1 MPDLLAWLPA
11 GVLATIVLSASSV
24 LLGVG
29 LPLGSGLAI
38 LGLVRGFV
46 ENRWREF
53 VLGVLLVVGLVG
65 AGVFLRVWGAGLVT
79 GEELGAANATAAFV
93 FALPSPDDSSRAR
106 ALKLNSAPSI
116 SRIPSITIR
125 WSTFLTSSV

>member
-1 MPDLLAWLPA
+1 MPDLLAWLPP
-11 GVLATIVLSASSV
+11 GVLVTIVLSASSV

-53 VLGVLLVVGLVG
+53 VLGMLLVIAVV
-65 AGVFLRVWGAGLVT
+65 AVGVFLRVWGSGLAAG
-79 GEELGAANATAAFV
+79 EQLGAANATAAFV
-93 FALPSPDDSSRAR
+93 L
-106 ALKLNSAPSI
+106 SAVTPFGVI
-116 SRIPSITIR
+116 
-125 WSTFLTSSV
+125 LGAVLVVVGLV